1 MTNNQ
6 ADKALR
12 SRVKLFGTL
21 LGNVLRTHAGKH
33 VFDAVET
40 LRKGYISL
48 RKEDNPRKRRRL
60 QAVVRNLDA
69 DTLSHVVR
77 AFSIYFSLA
86 NIAEEAYQHRQRR
99 RRIHGGGR
107 LWGGSFDTALR
118 ELEAE
123 GITAGQLQA
132 MLDQLRYMPV
142 FTSHPT
148 ESRRRIVMERLRNI
162 FLTSERLDYRRLN
175 REEKQE
181 IIDSL
186 ETQIQILWSTDE
198 VRVLKPQ
205 VRDEI
210 KNGLYYFHKS
220 LFMAVPQTYRNLEKV
235 IKRIYGKQCSGANPV
250 CVPSFLTF
258 GSWIGGD
265 RDGNPYVKPDT
276 TRMAVRMQH
285 QQVLREYLRR
295 VSELN
300 LQLTHSSR
308 LCQPS
313 QPFLDSLARDETQFP
328 GIFRKRPN
336 RYSHEPYRRK
346 LYIMRHRLKDNLK
359 RVDDLIYDTGDTTPR
374 EYAYTD
380 EQDFLNDLKL
390 IHDSLYSHGD
400 GRCADAELKD
410 LIRLAETF
418 GFFLMRLDIRQESTR
433 HGEAVAEILSLQAD
447 ATDYLHLD
455 EKQRLVLLGSLLD
468 KPHKLNIEPER
479 LSEKTRETLEVFSV
493 MGQMREEISP
503 NAFGAY
509 VISMTHHA
517 SHILEVMLLA
527 ALTGLAGH
535 KNGQWFCDIHVSP
548 LFETIDDLERIEPV
562 MQELLAIPV
571 YRSLLA
577 NAGNFQE
584 VMLGYSDSCKDG
596 GIVSS
601 SWQLYNA
608 QKQLTDLLREKG
620 IAYRLFHGRG
630 GTIGRGGGPT
640 HEAILS
646 QPPGTVH
653 GQIKFTEQ
661 GEVLSYK
668 YSNYETAVYELTMG
682 VSALLKSSR
691 SMVQPWQPFCEE
703 YLAIMNSLSA
713 SGERT
718 YRQLTDRTPGFLDY
732 FYEATPLNEIGLL
745 NIGSRPSHRKKGD
758 RSKSSVRAIAW
769 VFSWAQS
776 RHTLPAWFG
785 IGTALESWRDD
796 TPAQLVKLQKMY
808 EEWPFF
814 RALISNA
821 QMALFKSDMDI
832 AEQYAKLCQDQQTAM
847 QIFRIIRDEYR
858 RTVKQVL
865 EISGNH
871 SLLEDNPPLQL
882 SLLRREPYLDP
893 LNHIQITLLQRCHNE
908 ALSEAE
914 REKWLTPLLR
924 SINAI
929 AAGMRNTG

>member
-1 MTNNQ
+1 MINDL
-6 ADKALR
+6 ADKELR
-12 SRVKLFGTL
+12 SRVKLFGRL
-21 LGNVLRTHAGKH
+21 LGNVLRTHAGEH

-48 RKEDNPRKRRRL
+48 RKEESPRKRKQL
-60 QAVVRNLDA
+60 QQVVCNLDA
-69 DTLSHVVR
+69 NTLSHVVR
-77 AFSIYFSLA
+77 AFNIYFSLV

-99 RRIHGGGR
+99 RRIRGGGK
-107 LWGGSFDTALR
+107 LWGGSFDTVLR
-118 ELEAE
+118 EFKAE
-123 GITAGQLQA
+123 GVTAQQLQE
-132 MLDQLRYMPV
+132 MLDQLRYIPV
-142 FTSHPT
+142 FTAHPT
-148 ESRRRIVMERLRNI
+148 ESKRRIVMERLRSI
-162 FLTSERLDYRRLN
+162 FLTSERLDSYRLTK
-175 REEKQE
+175 EEKQE

-235 IKRIYGKQCSGANPV
+235 IKRVYGRECGSDSPV

-265 RDGNPYVKPDT
+265 RDGNPFVKPDT
-276 TRMAVRMQH
+276 TRTAVRMQH

-295 VSELN
+295 VSQLI

-313 QPFLDSLARDETQFP
+313 EPFLESLERDEARFP
-328 GIFRKRPN
+328 GIFQRRPN
-336 RYSHEPYRRK
+336 RYQHEPYRRK
-346 LYIMRHRLKDNLK
+346 LYVMQRRLKDNLK
-359 RVDDLIYDTGDTTPR
+359 RVDSLIYGTEPLPC

-380 EQDFLNDLKL
+380 EADFLEDLKL
-390 IHDSLYSHGD
+390 IRASLYNHGD
-400 GRCADAELKD
+400 RRCADAELKD
-410 LIRLAETF
+410 LIRLVETF

-433 HGEAVAEILSLQAD
+433 HSEAVAEILAQQAE
-447 ATDYLHLD
+447 AIDYSALD
-455 EKQRLVLLGSLLD
+455 EKQRLALLSKLTADTDRLQLD
-468 KPHKLNIEPER
+468 MEA
-479 LSEKTRETLEVFSV
+479 LSEPTRETLEVFQV
-493 MGQMREEISP
+493 MGEMRKEISP
-503 NAFGAY
+503 RAFGTY

-517 SHILEVMLLA
+517 SHIMEVMLLA
-527 ALTGLAGH
+527 ALAGLAGRRD
-535 KNGQWFCDIHVSP
+535 GEWFCNIHISP
-548 LFETIDDLERIEPV
+548 LFETIEDLERIEPV
-562 MQELLAIPV
+562 MGELLDIPV
-571 YRSLLA
+571 YRDLLKE
-577 NAGNFQE
+577 AGNFQE

-608 QKQLTDLLREKG
+608 QKQVTDLLRERG
-620 IAYRLFHGRG
+620 IAHRLFHGRG

-668 YSNYETAVYELTMG
+668 YSNLETAVYELTMG

-691 SMVQPWQPFCEE
+691 SMIQPWQPYCSD
-703 YLAIMNSLSA
+703 YLEVMNRLSA
-713 SGERT
+713 SGEES

-758 RSKSSVRAIAW
+758 RTKSSVRAIAW

-785 IGTALESWRDD
+785 IGTALESWRGND
-796 TPAQLVKLQKMY
+796 PERLEKLRQMY
-808 EEWPFF
+808 REWPFF
-814 RALISNA
+814 RSLISNA
-821 QMALFKSDMDI
+821 QMALFKADMAI
-832 AEQYAKLCQDQQTAM
+832 AEQYAKLCKDPETGEK
-847 QIFRIIRDEYR
+847 IFRIIRDEHA
-858 RTVKQVL
+858 RTVRQVL
-865 EISGNH
+865 EVSGNQA
-871 SLLEDNPPLQL
+871 LLEDNPPLRL

-893 LNHIQITLLQRCHNE
+893 LNHIQITLLRRRHHQS
-908 ALSEAE
+908 LSEEE
-914 REKWLTPLLR
+914 REIWLVPLLR

>member
-1 MTNNQ
+1 MTNNL

-21 LGNVLRTHAGKH
+21 LGNVLRTHAGEH

-60 QAVVRNLDA
+60 EAVVRNLDA
-69 DTLSHVVR
+69 DTLNHVVR
-77 AFSIYFSLA
+77 AFSIYFSLV

-99 RRIHGGGR
+99 RRIHGGGT
-107 LWGGSFDTALR
+107 LWGGSFDTTLR
-118 ELEAE
+118 EFKSEGVSAE
-123 GITAGQLQA
+123 QLQA
-132 MLDQLRYMPV
+132 MLNQLRYLPV

-235 IKRIYGKQCSGANPV
+235 IKRIYGRQCNDANPV

-265 RDGNPYVKPDT
+265 RDGNPFVKPDT
-276 TRMAVRMQH
+276 TRLAVRMQH
-285 QQVLREYLRR
+285 QQVLREYLRQ

-308 LCQPS
+308 LCQPN
-313 QPFLDSLARDETQFP
+313 QAFLDSLARDEEQFP
-328 GIFRKRPN
+328 AIFQRRPN
-336 RYSHEPYRRK
+336 RFIHEPYRRK

-359 RVDDLIYDTGDTTPR
+359 RVDGLIYTGDAAPH

-380 EQDFLNDLKL
+380 EQDFLDDLKL
-390 IHDSLYSHGD
+390 IRDSLYSHGD
-400 GRCADAELKD
+400 HRCADAELKD

-433 HGEAVAEILSLQAD
+433 HSEAIAEILSLQSD
-447 ATDYLHLD
+447 ATDYLALD
-455 EKQRLVLLGSLLD
+455 ETQRLTLLSELVTEPG
-468 KPHKLNIEPER
+468 KLTVEPDR
-479 LSEKTRETLEVFSV
+479 LSEETRETLDVFSI
-493 MGQMREEISP
+493 MEQMRKEISP
-503 NAFGAY
+503 KAFGTY

-517 SHILEVMLLA
+517 SHVMEVMLLA
-527 ALTGLAGH
+527 ALTGLAGRRD
-535 KNGQWFCDIHVSP
+535 GSWFCNIHISP

-562 MQELLAIPV
+562 MDQLLDIPV
-571 YRSLLA
+571 YRNLLTDS
-577 NAGNFQE
+577 GNFQE

-608 QKQLTDLLREKG
+608 QKQVTDLLRKKG

-668 YSNYETAVYELTMG
+668 YSNFETAVYELTMG

-691 SMVQPWQPFCEE
+691 SVIQPWQPFCED
-703 YLAIMNSLSA
+703 YLEIMNGLSA
-713 SGERT
+713 TGEQS
-718 YRQLTDRTPGFLDY
+718 YRQLTDKTPGFLDY

-785 IGTALESWRDD
+785 IGTALESWRDND
-796 TPAQLVKLQKMY
+796 PVQLAKLRQMY

-821 QMALFKSDMDI
+821 QMALFKADMDI
-832 AEQYAKLCQDQQTAM
+832 AGQYAKLCQDQQTAAT
-847 QIFRIIRDEYR
+847 IFQIIRDEYQ
-858 RTVKQVL
+858 RTVTQVL
-865 EISGNH
+865 EISGNR

-893 LNHIQITLLQRCHNE
+893 LNHIQITLLQRRHSE
-908 ALSEAE
+908 TLSEEE
-914 REKWLTPLLR
+914 REIWLAPLLR

>member
-1 MTNNQ
+1 MTNQ
-6 ADKALR
+6 PSDKALR

-21 LGNVLRTHAGKH
+21 LGNVLRARAGEH
-33 VFDAVET
+33 VFSAVEV
-40 LRKGYISL
+40 LRKGYIAL
-48 RKEDNPRKRRRL
+48 RKEENPRKRQRMM
-60 QAVVRNLDA
+60 QVIRNLDA

-99 RRIHGGGR
+99 RQVHKGGR
-107 LWGGSFDTALR
+107 LWGGSFDAVLR
-118 ELEAE
+118 EFQAE
-123 GITAGQLQA
+123 GISAGQLQE
-132 MLDQLRYMPV
+132 MLGQLRYMPV

-148 ESRRRIVMERLRNI
+148 ESKRRIVMEQLRNI
-162 FLTSERLDYRRLN
+162 FLTSERLDMRRLN
-175 REEKQE
+175 REERQE
-181 IIDSL
+181 IHDTL
-186 ETQIQILWSTDE
+186 ETQIQVLWSTDE
-198 VRVLKPQ
+198 VRVLRPK

-220 LFMAVPQTYRNLEKV
+220 LFTAVPQTYRNLEKV
-235 IKRIYGKQCSGANPV
+235 IKRVYGKSCHDAEPI

-265 RDGNPYVKPDT
+265 RDGNPFVKPDT

-295 VSELN
+295 VCELN

-313 QPFLDSLARDETQFP
+313 QLLLESLARDEERFP
-328 GIFRKRPN
+328 AVFQRRPD
-336 RYSHEPYRRK
+336 RYNFEPYRRK
-346 LYIMRHRLKDNLK
+346 LYIMRHRLKDNLR
-359 RVDDLIYDTGDTTPR
+359 RVDGLVYTGEVLPHH
-374 EYAYTD
+374 YAYD
-380 EQDFLNDLKL
+380 NEQEFLDDLRV
-390 IHDSLYSHGD
+390 IHESLYSHGD
-400 GRCADAELKD
+400 GRCADAALKD
-410 LIRLAETF
+410 LIRLVETF

-433 HGEAVAEILSLQAD
+433 HSDAVSEILSLQESPI
-447 ATDYLHLD
+447 DYSALD
-455 EKQRLVLLGSLLD
+455 EEQRLALLGELVSDSGRLKID
-468 KPHKLNIEPER
+468 PQR
-479 LSEKTRETLEVFSV
+479 LSEDTRETLEVFGV
-493 MGQMREEISP
+493 MGEMRREISP
-503 NAFGAY
+503 KAFGTY

-517 SHILEVMLLA
+517 SHIMEVMLLA
-527 ALTGLAGH
+527 ALNGLAGRQ
-535 KNGQWFCDIHVSP
+535 NGRWFCNIHVSP

-562 MQELLAIPV
+562 MSQLLDLPV
-571 YRSLLA
+571 YRDLIQES
-577 NAGNFQE
+577 GNFQE

-608 QKQLTDLLREKG
+608 QKRVTDLLRSKG
-620 IAYRLFHGRG
+620 ISYRLFHGRG

-668 YSNYETAVYELTMG
+668 YSNLETAIYELTMG

-691 SMVQPWQPFCEE
+691 SMVHPWQPYSDD
-703 YLAIMNSLSA
+703 YLQVMDQLSA
-713 SGERT
+713 RGEQS
-718 YRQLTDRTPGFLDY
+718 YRQLTDHTPGFLDY

-758 RSKSSVRAIAW
+758 RSKKSVRAIAW

-785 IGTALESWRDD
+785 IGTALESWRGDD
-796 TPAQLVKLQKMY
+796 PGRLDKLRQMY
-808 EEWPFF
+808 REWPYF
-814 RALISNA
+814 RALIGNA

-832 AEQYAKLCQDQQTAM
+832 ARHYARLCEDQESAS
-847 QIFRIIRDEYR
+847 RIYETIRDEYQ
-858 RTVKQVL
+858 RTVQQVL
-865 EISGNH
+865 EISGNRT
-871 SLLEDNPPLQL
+871 LLEDNPPLRL

-893 LNHIQITLLQRCHNE
+893 LNYIQITLLERCHDE
-908 ALSEAE
+908 SLEEEE
-914 REKWLTPLLR
+914 RERWLAPLLR

>member
-1 MTNNQ
+1 MTDQ
-6 ADKALR
+6 PSDKALR
-12 SRVKLFGTL
+12 SRVKLLGTL
-21 LGNVLRTHAGKH
+21 LGNVLRARAGEH
-33 VFDAVET
+33 VFSAVEV
-40 LRKGYISL
+40 LRKGYIAL
-48 RKEDNPRKRRRL
+48 RKKEDPRKRKRL
-60 QAVVRNLDA
+60 LQVIRNLDA
-69 DTLSHVVR
+69 DTLSNVVR

-99 RRIHGGGR
+99 RRIHKGGT
-107 LWGGSFDTALR
+107 LWDGSFDAVLR
-118 ELEAE
+118 EFESA
-123 GITAGQLQA
+123 GITARQLRE
-132 MLDQLRYMPV
+132 MLGQLRYMPV

-148 ESRRRIVMERLRNI
+148 ESKRRIVMEQLRNI
-162 FLTSERLDYRRLN
+162 FLTSERLDYQRLS
-175 REEKQE
+175 RDERQE
-181 IIDSL
+181 ILDTL

-220 LFMAVPQTYRNLEKV
+220 LFTAVPQTYRNLEKV
-235 IKRIYGKQCSGANPV
+235 IKRIYGKSCCDAEPL

-265 RDGNPYVKPDT
+265 RDGNPFVKPDT
-276 TRMAVRMQH
+276 TRLAVRMQH

-295 VSELN
+295 VSDLN
-300 LQLTHSSR
+300 LRLTHSSR

-313 QPFLDSLARDETQFP
+313 QSFLDSLARDEERFP
-328 GIFRKRPN
+328 AVFQRRPN
-336 RYSHEPYRRK
+336 RYKYEPYRRK

-359 RVDDLIYDTGDTTPR
+359 RVDGLIYTGEALPHH
-374 EYAYTD
+374 YAYTD
-380 EQDFLNDLKL
+380 EREFLDDLRV
-390 IHDSLYSHGD
+390 IRDSLYSHGD
-400 GRCADAELKD
+400 GRCADADLKD
-410 LIRLAETF
+410 LVRLVETF

-433 HGEAVAEILSLQAD
+433 HSEALTEILACQKSPV
-447 ATDYLHLD
+447 DYAALD
-455 EKQRLVLLGSLLD
+455 EEQRLALLAELLG
-468 KPHKLNIEPER
+468 EPGRVAVDRER
-479 LSEKTRETLEVFSV
+479 LSEQTRETLDVFGV
-493 MGQMREEISP
+493 MREMRQEISP
-503 NAFGAY
+503 KAFGTY

-527 ALTGLAGH
+527 ALNGLAGRRG
-535 KNGQWFCDIHVSP
+535 NAWFCDIQISP

-562 MQELLAIPV
+562 MEQLLEIPV
-571 YRSLLA
+571 YRTLLRES
-577 NAGNFQE
+577 GNLQE

-608 QKQLTDLLREKG
+608 QKRVTDLLRDKG

-668 YSNYETAVYELTMG
+668 YSNLETAVYELTMG

-691 SMVQPWQPFCEE
+691 SMIQPWQPYRDE
-703 YLAIMNSLSA
+703 YLQIMDRLSTY
-713 SGERT
+713 GERS
-718 YRQLTDRTPGFLDY
+718 YRQLTDHTPGFLDY

-745 NIGSRPSHRKKGD
+745 NIGSRPSHRKKGE
-758 RSKSSVRAIAW
+758 RSKASVRAIAW

-785 IGTALESWRDD
+785 IGAALESWRDGQ
-796 TPAQLVKLQKMY
+796 PERLAKLRQMY
-808 EEWPFF
+808 QEWPYF

-832 AEQYAKLCQDQQTAM
+832 ARRYATLCQDQESAS
-847 QIFRIIRDEYR
+847 RIYQAIRDEYQ
-858 RTVKQVL
+858 RTVQQVL
-865 EISGNH
+865 EISGNG
-871 SLLEDNPPLQL
+871 SLLEDNPPLRL

-893 LNHIQITLLQRCHNE
+893 LNYIQITLLE
-908 ALSEAE
+908 
-914 REKWLTPLLR
+914 
-924 SINAI
+924 
-929 AAGMRNTG
+929 